1 MRFPGEDV
9 SVMTMQ
15 QLRGKEGSRVRK
27 IYREASK
34 QWNIPSI
41 PRARGGDPYRPYPG
55 SAAANYSPHTR
66 G

>member
-15 QLRGKEGSRVRK
+15 QLRGIEGGRVRK
-27 IYREASK
+27 IYRETSK
-34 QWNIPSI
+34 QWNIPPI
-41 PRARGGDPYRPYPG
+41 PRARGGDPSSLPHIG
-55 SAAANYSPHTR
+55 QTLVYSPPTR

>member
-15 QLRGKEGSRVRK
+15 QLRVKEGSRVRK

-34 QWNIPSI
+34 QCNIPSI
-41 PRARGGDPYRPYPG
+41 PRARGGDPEFQNAVIQPL
-55 SAAANYSPHTR
+55 AYSPRTR